1 MALKPSETCTFR
13 QFPLELMKSRTA
25 ARRMRAAN
33 DNVFRN
39 QAVEATSPDDTP
51 SLADV
56 GPILALVA
64 ISYVTYHLI
73 CTMLSSLIKS
83 FPSFYP

>member
-1 MALKPSETCTFR
+1 MALTPSETCIFR
-13 QFPLELMKSRTA
+13 QSPLGLIKSRTA

-39 QAVEATSPDDTP
+39 QAVEETSADDTP

-56 GPILALVA
+56 GPLLALVA

-73 CTMLSSLIKS
+73 CTMLSGLIKS